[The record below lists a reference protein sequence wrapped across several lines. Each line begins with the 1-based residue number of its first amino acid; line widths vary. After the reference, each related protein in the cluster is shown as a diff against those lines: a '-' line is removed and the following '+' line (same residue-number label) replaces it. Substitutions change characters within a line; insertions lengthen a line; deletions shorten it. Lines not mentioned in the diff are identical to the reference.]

1 MSVKSINQQ
10 AHFLISLS
18 PIRPELYV
26 QRMEEYK
33 RLINLIDASELKI
46 DQDVEIQKA
55 MMDRK
60 ELTEFTKKKLDV
72 I

>member
-18 PIRPELYV
+18 PIKPEAYL

-33 RLINLIDASELKI
+33 RLMNLIDVSELKI
-46 DQDVEIQKA
+46 DQEVEIQKA
-55 MMDRK
+55 IMDKK
-60 ELTEFTKKKLDV
+60 ELNAFAKKKLDV